1 MALRINTNPMSLSA
15 QRHLG
20 VTSGRLGENFGKLS
34 SGLRINKAADDAA
47 GLAISERMKA
57 DIRSYA
63 QAERNAMDGVSM
75 IQVAEGAAN
84 EVSAILTRMRELAIE
99 SANGT
104 LGDTER
110 GYLNQEF
117 SQLSEEIDRIA
128 DITEFDGQHLLDGTN
143 TTMTMQVGINATSN
157 DTISVTLTDFT
168 QSSITMSG
176 QDVAF
181 QSTALSAI
189 AAIDAAIDNVSANRA
204 TLGSV
209 QSRLQTTITNLQ
221 TARENM
227 SAANSR
233 IRDVDVASETADMT
247 RNNIL
252 MQAGVSVL
260 AQANQVP
267 SMALSLL
274 G

>member
-1 MALRINTNPMSLSA
+1 MALQINTNTLSLNA
-15 QRHLG
+15 QKNLG
-20 VTSGRLGENFGKLS
+20 TTQGRLGENFAKLS

-63 QAERNAMDGVSM
+63 QAERNAMDGVSL

-84 EVSAILTRMRELAIE
+84 EVSGILTRMRELSIE

-104 LGDTER
+104 LGNTER

-117 SQLSEEIDRIA
+117 AQLSSEIARIA
-128 DITEFDGQHLLDGTN
+128 NVTEFDGQALLDGTN

-168 QSSITMSG
+168 GSSITLSG
-176 QDVAF
+176 ADIST
-181 QSTALSAI
+181 QSGATAALST
-189 AAIDAAIDNVSANRA
+189 IDAAIDAVSANRA

-221 TARENM
+221 TARENT